1 MAVSAVPLS
10 EGAARAGSRAAA
22 ALITAVAALIVA
34 AAALVPFV
42 GYPLA
47 AIAVFLALRT
57 RRRGG
62 ERYQGLRILR

>member
-1 MAVSAVPLS
+1 
-10 EGAARAGSRAAA
+10 
-22 ALITAVAALIVA
+22 
-34 AAALVPFV
+34 V

-47 AIAVFLALRT
+47 VVAVFLALRT